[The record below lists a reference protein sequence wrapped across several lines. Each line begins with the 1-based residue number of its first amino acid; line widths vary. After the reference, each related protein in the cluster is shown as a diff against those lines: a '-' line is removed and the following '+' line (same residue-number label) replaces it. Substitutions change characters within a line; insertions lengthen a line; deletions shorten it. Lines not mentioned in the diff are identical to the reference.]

1 MTNEDN
7 TTEAA
12 TNELDTLGELAP
24 TSTTTVHNQFD
35 SLGSTA
41 QTVVREIA
49 TAMGFDREEYN
60 DRITSEVL
68 EAARETLFAEQ
79 LAVRVGSR
87 DEFEQWVDSH
97 PAVNVEQMGS
107 PNVARVAWHHAPFS
121 DDVIAATF
129 QNEQTA
135 AVSTLRRHSFGEI
148 YRPVI
153 EDEPSAD
160 TDIQE

>member
-1 MTNEDN
+1 MNEDH
-7 TTEAA
+7 TAEAR
-12 TNELDTLGELAP
+12 TDELDIIGELAP
-24 TSTTTVHNQFD
+24 RSTTTVHERFD

-49 TAMGFDREEYN
+49 TAMGFNREEYN
-60 DRITSEVL
+60 ERITSEVV

-87 DEFEQWVDSH
+87 DEFTEWVNSH
-97 PAVNVEQMGS
+97 PAVEVEQMGS
-107 PNVARVAWHHAPFS
+107 PNVDRVAWHYAPFS
-121 DDVIAATF
+121 DHVIAATF
-129 QNEQTA
+129 QNEQAA

-160 TDIQE
+160 TDSQQ